1 MGYAVN
7 KSVGELN
14 TMSAVAKTVT
24 EPLKAAQMTVDA
36 MKKTGASS
44 VADLVSK
51 RPQERESMIKVLESF
66 PPEVFS
72 DPKKAKTAIEDL
84 RKAGTNQDSFAKAYN
99 EFYASIKNT
108 AKEDYNEVREIDEK
122 ILNGQTP
129 AAVQDQNTTAAA
141 QVAAQAKQPP
151 VPPSSKPDKP
161 SDQNTPQA

>member
-66 PPEVFS
+66 PSEVFS

-84 RKAGTNQDSFAKAYN
+84 RKAGTDQDKFAKAYN

-108 AKEDYNEVREIDEK
+108 AKEDYNEVREINEK
-122 ILNGQTP
+122 ILSGQTLTV
-129 AAVQDQNTTAAA
+129 AQASNTTAAA
-141 QVAAQAKQPP
+141 QVAADAKKAPET
-151 VPPSSKPDKP
+151 KPKP
-161 SDQNTPQA
+161 ADQNPPQT